1 MSIAI
6 LDSTLSQIA
15 VIDDYQSLL
24 YTRAWHDVGSFEF
37 IINSNLLQS
46 EYVTKGNFI
55 LVDNNYKKIGII
67 TETEKHVG
75 RNGKIDETIRAKG
88 YEAKYILSRR
98 IVIPPSGSDRY
109 QYTDDVETIMKNV
122 VSSQI
127 VSATDTD
134 RNDALI
140 TVSASAGIGPTIQ
153 ISSRYKNLLEEL
165 QGLSLSTGCGYFMEF
180 VPATKK
186 LNFDISLGV
195 DRTSGQTSNARV
207 IFSSA
212 YDTIKEAT
220 LTESEISYKNLAYI
234 GGQGEGKDRNVRTV
248 FNGTEPTGLNRREY
262 FIDARDLS
270 SNTDLDARAADSLE
284 ANSFSM
290 FIDASA
296 LEYGQF
302 KYETDYNLG
311 DIVTIQELG
320 TSQDVRITSVS
331 ESWSSGGYDISMTFD
346 RSFPELNK
354 QVSNNFS
361 AVNETL
367 RATEK
372 AKYTEGGVLF
382 ADASGNVD
390 EDQPSFEYDATN
402 KVVIIDKDSGL
413 NRPSIATDS
422 AFHMIGKDGAGFR
435 TLQDTFASF
444 PTISGR
450 RANGTRLAPSAI
462 ALNDVLLR
470 INALGYGAT
479 SYLAQAVSVEMVATE
494 AWSDTVRGSKLRV
507 STTRAGGTTIA
518 QDIEFREG
526 YIGVTRGANVASAT
540 TITPTGEIF
549 HVTGTTAVV
558 TINAPYAG
566 FNGAI
571 TIIPDGIFT
580 WTAAGNIALAG
591 TAVVS
596 KALTMTY
603 DSTTVKWYPSYT

>member
-6 LDSTLSQIA
+6 LDSTLSQVA

-55 LVDNNYKKIGII
+55 LVDNNYRKIGII

-234 GGQGEGKDRNVRTV
+234 GGQGEGSARNVRTV
-248 FNGTEPTGLNRREY
+248 FDGTEPTGLNRREY

-320 TSQDVRITSVS
+320 VSQDVRITSVS
-331 ESWSSGGYDISMTFD
+331 ESWSAGSYDIQMTFD

-361 AVNETL
+361 SVNETL
-367 RATEK
+367 RSTEK
-372 AKYTEGGVLF
+372 AKYTAGGVLF
-382 ADASGNVD
+382 ADASGDVD
-390 EDQPSFEYDATN
+390 EDQASLAWSNTN
-402 KVVIIDKDSGL
+402 KTLTIDKMGGVGPTAVSLTGDDAAELWIGMTSYGAVNAIQS
-413 NRPSIATDS
+413 NRAQGTRS
-422 AFHMIGKDGAGFR
+422 APTPIVNGAAMLRLGAGGYDG
-435 TLQDTFASF
+435 TT
-444 PTISGR
+444 GR
-450 RANGTRLAPSAI
+450 LLAGRIDAIGSETWSATGRGTYWNLYGTPNG
-462 ALNDVLLR
+462 
-470 INALGYGAT
+470 
-479 SYLAQAVSVEMVATE
+479 
-494 AWSDTVRGSKLRV
+494 
-507 STTRAGGTTIA
+507 STTSALWLSL
-518 QDIEFREG
+518 REG

-549 HVTGTTAVV
+549 HVTGTTAIV
-558 TINAPYAG
+558 TINAPYTG
-566 FNGAI
+566 FNGTI